1 MTDLIERYVH
11 QVGRYLPE
19 KDRRDVMTEL
29 RSQIQDQLE
38 DRYGKTPAQPE
49 IAAMLTQLGAP
60 HKIAAS
66 YAGEQYL
73 VGPDLYPT
81 MMMVLRGGLPL
92 VPGIVVI
99 INIISAVASNETGDW
114 IGPLIGSVLSALQA
128 TFFFAAAVV
137 GIFAIIQRSDEKLD
151 QIVEP
156 FNPLELPAV
165 DDPRAVDRV
174 EAAFGIAISTFIGLA
189 LLYFTRVGGLT
200 LRFDL
205 NAPGNVIPVPVGWL
219 LVLIGFTIAMIAL
232 NVWALLRNHWSRW
245 TWLALTLL
253 EFVGAVGMYFA
264 LWLPLFQYLTEV
276 QPALAEPF
284 MFDRQPIIILIISI
298 GIAILSSGRKLYRL
312 WRQGQGSALSA
323 TRHMSR

>member
-1 MTDLIERYVH
+1 MTDLIERYVA

-19 KDRRDVMTEL
+19 KERKDVMTEL

-38 DRYGKTPAQPE
+38 DRYGKTPAQSD
-49 IAAMLTQLGAP
+49 ISALLTQLGAP
-60 HKIAAS
+60 RKIAAS

-73 VGPDLYPT
+73 VGPDLYPP

-99 INIISAVASNETGDW
+99 INIVSALASGEAGDW
-114 IGPLIGSVLSALQA
+114 VGLLIGSVLFAFQA
-128 TFFFAAAVV
+128 MFIFAAVV
-137 GIFAIIQRSDEKLD
+137 VAIFAIVERSGETLD

-156 FNPLELPAV
+156 FNPLELPEV

-174 EAAFGIAISTFIGLA
+174 EAAFGIAISTFVGLA
-189 LLYFTRVGGLT
+189 LLYFLRVGGLT

-205 NAPGNVIPVPVGWL
+205 NDPGNVIPVPVGWL

-232 NVWALLRNHWSRW
+232 NVWALLRNRWSRW

-253 EFVGAVGMYFA
+253 ELVGAFGMYFV
-264 LWLPLFQYLTEV
+264 LWTPLFQYLTEV
-276 QPALAEPF
+276 LPDLAARF
-284 MFDRQPIIILIISI
+284 VFDRQPFIILVISI
-298 GIAILSSGRKLYRL
+298 GIVILSSGRKLYRL
-312 WRQGQGSALSA
+312 WRQGQGGTLSL
-323 TRHMSR
+323 SLS